1 MAALTAAR
9 DTRELI
15 TGAQKYLRHVEPAAG
30 AKLYIGGIA
39 ALNAEGKAIPAGDTA
54 DLVVVGRVED
64 IDEDTGLVTVCSGV
78 YLYDNGT
85 EGEKLT
91 VADLNK
97 PVYALDDQTL
107 GKAGGTNKI
116 VAGVLRDVMPNGQLA
131 VEIGNI
137 VLPTSPVVS
146 GEEGK

>member
-1 MAALTAAR
+1 MAVLTAAR
-9 DTRELI
+9 DTRELM

-30 AKLYIGGIA
+30 KTLYIGGIA
-39 ALNAEGKAIPAGDTA
+39 ALNSDGKAVPAGDA
-54 DLVVVGRVED
+54 AGLVVIGRVED

-78 YLYDNGT
+78 YLYDNGA
-85 EGEKLT
+85 EDEKLT

-107 GKAGGTNKI
+107 GKVGGTNKI
-116 VAGVLRDVMPNGQLA
+116 VAGVLRDVTPDGQLA